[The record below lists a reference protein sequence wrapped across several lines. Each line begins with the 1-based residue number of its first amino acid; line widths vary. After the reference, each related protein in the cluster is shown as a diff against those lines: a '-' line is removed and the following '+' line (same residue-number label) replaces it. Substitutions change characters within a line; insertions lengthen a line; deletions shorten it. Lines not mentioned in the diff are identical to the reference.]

1 MSAQNWQ
8 RDPGTNKTVA
18 PSKLRVGVGTALR
31 YMYKP
36 RLGQSFNEIGRNNS
50 MFTRMMAGVFA
61 SQGLFPRNHPALRD
75 ETQHLSLTA
84 VLGTA
89 YNNLNWTKDGLPQIL
104 FFFAVIGTIV
114 FSTIG
119 FFVALASL
127 FTTQAQAAPGILDSP
142 FPLQDVGNKW
152 LEHIFNDGDFVFTN
166 NTTNSQYGLLGT
178 DLVRMPRIIRQI
190 AAFYSNAML
199 ILASIILIYHL
210 IAMIAATAHEG
221 VAMGRNANQIWA
233 PIRLVFALGLL
244 VPVAGGWS
252 SGQWLVMQIAK
263 WGSGMASNIWN
274 LSANFPPYIVK
285 ANPDIRGDAVV
296 ATLMAAGACIIQNE
310 KSIGPDTALINSPGW
325 AAALAGIGPVGSNR
339 VIIDPIPTPPGSGL
353 NPAGPNYLI
362 TSGDSGPPVVRWW
375 HGANCGKVTT
385 PSINAQLGI
394 TALATFGNSP
404 FTGAASADDAN
415 LRQIAAAYTAAYN
428 AVAQDAMTLGA
439 AEALKNKRA
448 NGSDQM
454 CTFGAPVQCVGGSYT
469 RGNSIAALVLA
480 YRNAFT
486 TALGAVTI
494 PKVAGVAP
502 AYVEPPAGGF
512 VYDEASN
519 NLSYKTTDPY
529 VADPR
534 GWMTAGTFFMDLA
547 SKGKMM
553 TSFMNLEVNPEVAP
567 ETPEAWGEHEQDAV
581 DAMTMLTKEDADGS
595 LPGAD
600 RCKKPDSTAS
610 TDFFKKI
617 IYCVGF
623 IPFGIMQSDFTMNTG
638 RLFAGSANHLP
649 FSDMHAFG
657 GNMID
662 GAVTLIKVGL
672 ALNAASAALTL
683 TESAF
688 NKVENSNKAASIRK
702 YLKAAGV
709 SDGVTM
715 MKGLVDGIGLLAPM
729 LISFGVMLFIPG
741 FMLFYLLPMLPFI
754 NFVMGCITWVVSV
767 LQAVIA
773 IPVIAIAHI
782 TPNGEG
788 LPSSSARGAYLM
800 LLQIFL
806 RPIMMVFG
814 FLVCVLIVN
823 TGLVFASMLFLDS
836 TTVSMIGA
844 DPLSQLI
851 GFVLYAGLCWG
862 IVHAAITCIDEFPLK
877 AVSWIGGGSVDANH
891 PASNAV
897 AGVLAST
904 QAMNQ
909 ISNGLGGLR
918 LPGSERGRGGG
929 FAAARQARIYD
940 LQAQQAAVGR
950 NDPQYAVLGQQIQ
963 NLSQTPDTGPTG
975 GGSTPAVGA
984 NSGNGAASRPTA
996 TR

>member
-1 MSAQNWQ
+1 MSMSAPVWQ
-8 RDPGTNKTVA
+8 RDPGSDKPQSPGKV
-18 PSKLRVGVGTALR
+18 RVGVGTALR

-36 RLGQSFNEIGRNNS
+36 RLGQSLGEIGRNNG
-50 MFTRMMAGVFA
+50 MFTRMIAGVFA
-61 SQGLFPRNHPALRD
+61 SQGLFPKNHPALRD
-75 ETQHLSLTA
+75 ETQRLPLTG
-84 VLGTA
+84 VLTTA
-89 YNNLNWTKDGLPQIL
+89 FNNLNWTKDGVPQIL

-119 FFVALASL
+119 FFVALASM
-127 FTTQAQAAPGILDSP
+127 FTSQAQAAPGILDSP

-152 LEHIFNDGDFVFTN
+152 LEHIFNDGDFAFTN
-166 NTTNSQYGLLGT
+166 NTTNAQYGLLGT
-178 DLVRMPRIIRQI
+178 DFVRMPQIIRQI

-210 IAMIAATAHEG
+210 ISMIAATAHEG

-274 LSANFPPYIVK
+274 VSSNFPPNVAK
-285 ANPDIRGDAVV
+285 ANPDIQGDTLV
-296 ATLMAAGACIIQNE
+296 ANLMGVGACLIHTE
-310 KSIGPDTALINSPGW
+310 HSIGPDAKIQTNGTYTAS
-325 AAALAGIGPVGSNR
+325 LAGIGLVNSTR
-339 VIIDPIPTPPGSGL
+339 TVIDAVPTPAGSGL
-353 NPAGPNYLI
+353 STLAGAPNFFV
-362 TSGDSGPPVVRWW
+362 TAGDGTVAPPDRWGT
-375 HGANCGKVTT
+375 GANCAKITT
-385 PSINAQLGI
+385 PGVSPQLGLN
-394 TALATFGNSP
+394 AFATWGTNQ
-404 FTGAASADDAN
+404 FTGAAGPDGPN
-415 LRQIAAAYTAAYN
+415 MRGIATAYIAAYN
-428 AVAQDAMTLGA
+428 AIAADAILLGA
-439 AEALKNKRA
+439 AEAIKDYRIDGA
-448 NGSDQM
+448 NGI
-454 CTFGAPVQCVGGSYT
+454 CGVGAPIICGGVPATYS
-469 RGNSIAALVLA
+469 RSLSITALKTT
-480 YRNAFT
+480 YRNTF
-486 TALGAVTI
+486 LGSIGAIVV

-502 AYVEPPAGGF
+502 GYIEPAAGQF
-512 VYDEASN
+512 VYDEAAN
-519 NLSYKTTDPY
+519 NLSYKTANAY

-534 GWMTAGTFFMDLA
+534 GWMTAGSFFMDLA
-547 SKGKMM
+547 TKAKMMDAFMRLGVNVQATPGTQEAKTKYDMDMLGKM
-553 TSFMNLEVNPEVAP
+553 
-567 ETPEAWGEHEQDAV
+567 EA
-581 DAMTMLTKEDADGS
+581 LSNEDYNGA
-595 LPGAD
+595 LPGGNLCA
-600 RCKKPDSTAS
+600 KPDNTG
-610 TDFFKKI
+610 TPDFFKKLV
-617 IYCVGF
+617 YCVGF

-638 RLFAGSANHLP
+638 RLFAGAGNHLP

-657 GNMID
+657 GNMIE
-662 GAVTLIKVGL
+662 GATTLIKMGL
-672 ALNAASAALTL
+672 ALNAASAAVGLTDSL
-683 TESAF
+683 ID
-688 NKVENSNKAASIRK
+688 KVENQKKASAIGK
-702 YLKAAGV
+702 FLKAAGI
-709 SDGVTM
+709 SGGVEM
-715 MKGLVDGIGLLAPM
+715 LKGMVDGIGVFAPM

-823 TGLVFASMLFLDS
+823 TGLVFASMLYLDN
-836 TTVSMIGA
+836 TTISMIGA
-844 DPLSQLI
+844 DPMSQLI
-851 GFVLYAGLCWG
+851 GFVLYAGLSWG

-909 ISNGLGGLR
+909 ISGGLGGLR
-918 LPGSERGRGGG
+918 IPGGERGRGGRG
-929 FAAARQARIYD
+929 GLEAAMQNKKFAM
-940 LQAQQAAVGR
+940 QAQLASMDP
-950 NDPQYAVLGQQIQ
+950 NDPERAGLVRGIQ
-963 NLSQTPDTGPTG
+963 NVSNAMGDNSNTTPKVYPPG
-975 GGSTPAVGA
+975 GKSK
-984 NSGNGAASRPTA
+984 
-996 TR
+996 